1 MTIDYEWG
9 KITYVKRKLVIN
21 MYCVNIPELRAE
33 MGRQNLSV
41 SALSRKMGVSRETVN
56 NVLKGQNPTY
66 PFICKS
72 IDALGITKGKALD
85 IFFAPKL
92 T

>member
-1 MTIDYEWG
+1 
-9 KITYVKRKLVIN
+9 
-21 MYCVNIPELRAE
+21 MYYVNIPELRAE
-33 MGRQNLSV
+33 MGRQNLSI

-72 IDALGITKGKALD
+72 IDALGITKSKALD
-85 IFFAPKL
+85 IFFAIKL